1 MKKIAL
7 IVAAGKGVRMGAEFP
22 KQFLKLNNLPVLMH
36 TINLFLHFDKIY
48 VVISK
53 EESSYWK
60 KLCEKYNFSVPHT
73 VCLGGKSRFESV
85 KNGLKKISEN
95 NSIVAIHDGAR
106 PFASKYMIDK
116 LMSATNDGVGAIP
129 ILKITDSI
137 RKKYKLETI
146 SVDRKKYL
154 TVQTPQCFILKN
166 IQAAYMK
173 MTDLTTT
180 DDASV
185 FEKQGGKIK
194 LIEGEE
200 NNIKIT
206 TQKDFKFLEW
216 LYNDL

>member
-1 MKKIAL
+1 MRKIAL
-7 IVAAGKGVRMGAEFP
+7 IVAGGKGVRMGLGFP

-53 EESSYWK
+53 EESENWK
-60 KLCEKYNFSVPHT
+60 KLCKKYKFTVPHT
-73 VCLGGKSRFESV
+73 ICSGGESRFESV
-85 KNGLKKISEN
+85 KNGLKKMSEK
-95 NSIVAIHDGAR
+95 NSVVAIHDGAR

-116 LMSATNDGVGAIP
+116 LMSVTSDGVGAIP

-137 RKKYKLETI
+137 RKKNKFATV
-146 SVDRKKYL
+146 SVDRKKYFA
-154 TVQTPQCFILKN
+154 VQTPQCFILKN
-166 IQAAYMK
+166 IQDAYKK
-173 MTDLTTT
+173 MSCLTMT

-185 FEKQGGKIK
+185 FEKYGGKIK
-194 LIEGEE
+194 LIDGEE

>member
-7 IVAAGKGVRMGAEFP
+7 IVAAGKGVRMRTELP

-36 TINLFLHFDKIY
+36 TINLFIHFDKIY

-53 EESSYWK
+53 EQSVYWK

-73 VCLGGKSRFESV
+73 ICSGGKSRFESV
-85 KNGLKKISEN
+85 KNGLKKISEK

-106 PFASKYMIDK
+106 PFASKNIIDK
-116 LMSATNDGVGAIP
+116 LMSVASDGVGAIP

-137 RKKYKLETI
+137 RKKYKLETV
-146 SVDRKKYL
+146 SVDRKKYF

-166 IQAAYMK
+166 IQDAYKK
-173 MTDLTTT
+173 MSALTMT

-185 FEKQGGKIK
+185 FEKYGGKIE
-194 LIEGEE
+194 LVEGEE

>member
-7 IVAAGKGVRMGAEFP
+7 IVAGGKGVRMGLGFP
-22 KQFLKLNNLPVLMH
+22 KQFLKLNNLPILMH

-53 EESSYWK
+53 EESENWK
-60 KLCEKYNFSVPHT
+60 KLCKKYKFTVAHT
-73 VCLGGKSRFESV
+73 ICSGGKSRFESV
-85 KNGLKKISEN
+85 KNGLKKVSES

-106 PFASKYMIDK
+106 PFASKNMIDK

-129 ILKITDSI
+129 VLKINDSI
-137 RKKYKLETI
+137 RKKNKLATV
-146 SVDRKKYL
+146 SLDRRKFF
-154 TVQTPQCFILKN
+154 TVQTPQCFILQD
-166 IQAAYMK
+166 IQAAYK
-173 MTDLTTT
+173 KIADLTMT

-185 FEKQGGKIK
+185 FEKYGGNIK
-194 LIEGEE
+194 LVEGEE

-206 TQKDFKFLEW
+206 TQKDFKYLQW

>member
-7 IVAAGKGVRMGAEFP
+7 IVAGGKGVRMGLGFP

-53 EESSYWK
+53 EESENWK
-60 KLCEKYNFSVPHT
+60 KLCNKYKFTVAHT
-73 VCLGGKSRFESV
+73 ICSGGKSRFESV
-85 KNGLKKISEN
+85 KNGLKKVLES

-106 PFASKYMIDK
+106 PFASKNMIDK

-129 ILKITDSI
+129 VLKINDSI
-137 RKKYKLETI
+137 RKKNKLATV
-146 SVDRKKYL
+146 SVDRRKFF
-154 TVQTPQCFILKN
+154 TVQTPQCFILQD
-166 IQAAYMK
+166 IQAAYEK
-173 MTDLTTT
+173 MADLTMT

-185 FEKQGGKIK
+185 FEKYGGNIK
-194 LIEGEE
+194 LVEGEE

-206 TQKDFKFLEW
+206 TQKDFKYLQW

>member
-7 IVAAGKGVRMGAEFP
+7 IVAAGKGLRMGAEFP

-53 EESSYWK
+53 EESNYWK
-60 KLCEKYNFSVPHT
+60 KLCKKYNFSVPHT
-73 VCLGGKSRFESV
+73 ICSGGTSRFESV

-137 RKKYKLETI
+137 RKKYKLETV
-146 SVDRKKYL
+146 SVDRNKYF

-206 TQKDFKFLEW
+206 TPKDFEFFKW

>member
-36 TINLFLHFDKIY
+36 TINIFLHFDNIY

-53 EESSYWK
+53 EDSSYWK

-73 VCLGGKSRFESV
+73 ICSGGKSRFESV
-85 KNGLKKISEN
+85 KNGLKKISEK

-129 ILKITDSI
+129 VLKINDSI
-137 RKKYKLETI
+137 RKKNKLATV
-146 SVDRKKYL
+146 SVDRRKFF
-154 TVQTPQCFILKN
+154 TVQTPQCFILQD
-166 IQAAYMK
+166 IQAAYK
-173 MTDLTTT
+173 KIADLTMT

-185 FEKQGGKIK
+185 FEKYGGNIK
-194 LIEGEE
+194 LVEGEE

-206 TQKDFKFLEW
+206 TQKDFKYLQW

>member
-7 IVAAGKGVRMGAEFP
+7 IVAGGKGVRMGLGFP

-53 EESSYWK
+53 EESENWK
-60 KLCEKYNFSVPHT
+60 KLCKKYKFTVAHT
-73 VCLGGKSRFESV
+73 ICSGGKSRFESV
-85 KNGLKKISEN
+85 KNGLKKVSES

-106 PFASKYMIDK
+106 PFASKNMIDK

-129 ILKITDSI
+129 VLKINDSI
-137 RKKYKLETI
+137 RKKNKLATV
-146 SVDRKKYL
+146 SVDRRKFF
-154 TVQTPQCFILKN
+154 TVQTPQCFILQD
-166 IQAAYMK
+166 IQAAYKK
-173 MTDLTTT
+173 MADLTMT

-185 FEKQGGKIK
+185 FEKYGGNIK
-194 LIEGEE
+194 LVEGEE

-206 TQKDFKFLEW
+206 TQKDFKYLQW

>member
-7 IVAAGKGVRMGAEFP
+7 IVAGGKGVRMGLGFP
-22 KQFLKLNNLPVLMH
+22 KQFLKLNNLPILMH

-53 EESSYWK
+53 EESENWK
-60 KLCEKYNFSVPHT
+60 KLCKKYKFTVAHT
-73 VCLGGKSRFESV
+73 ICSGGKSRFESV
-85 KNGLKKISEN
+85 KNGLKKVSES

-106 PFASKYMIDK
+106 PFASKNMIDK

-129 ILKITDSI
+129 VLKINDSI
-137 RKKYKLETI
+137 RKKNKLATV
-146 SVDRKKYL
+146 SVDRRKFF
-154 TVQTPQCFILKN
+154 TVQTPQCFILQD
-166 IQAAYMK
+166 IQAAYK
-173 MTDLTTT
+173 KIADLTMT

-185 FEKQGGKIK
+185 FEKYGGNIK
-194 LIEGEE
+194 LVEGEE

-206 TQKDFKFLEW
+206 TQKDFKYLQW

>member
-7 IVAAGKGVRMGAEFP
+7 IVAGGKGVRMGLGFP

-53 EESSYWK
+53 EESENWK
-60 KLCEKYNFSVPHT
+60 KLCKKYKFTFPHT
-73 VCLGGKSRFESV
+73 ICFGGESRFESV
-85 KNGLKKISEN
+85 KNGLKKISEK

-106 PFASKYMIDK
+106 PFASKNMIDK
-116 LMSATNDGVGAIP
+116 LMSATIDGIGAIP
-129 ILKITDSI
+129 VLKINDSI
-137 RKKYKLETI
+137 RKKNKLATV
-146 SVDRKKYL
+146 SVDRRKFFS
-154 TVQTPQCFILKN
+154 VQTPQCFILKD
-166 IQAAYMK
+166 IQAAYKK
-173 MTDLTTT
+173 MADLTMT

-185 FEKQGGKIK
+185 FEKYGGNIK
-194 LIEGEE
+194 LVEGEE

-206 TQKDFKFLEW
+206 TQKDFKYLQW

>member
-7 IVAAGKGVRMGAEFP
+7 IVAGGKGVRMGLGFP
-22 KQFLKLNNLPVLMH
+22 KQFLKLNNLPILMH

-53 EESSYWK
+53 EESENWK
-60 KLCEKYNFSVPHT
+60 KLCKKYKFTVAHT
-73 VCLGGKSRFESV
+73 ICSGGKSRFESV
-85 KNGLKKISEN
+85 KNGLKKVSES

-106 PFASKYMIDK
+106 PFASKNMIDK

-129 ILKITDSI
+129 VLKINDSI
-137 RKKYKLETI
+137 RKKNKLATV
-146 SVDRKKYL
+146 SVDRRKFF
-154 TVQTPQCFILKN
+154 TVQTPQCFILQD
-166 IQAAYMK
+166 IQAAYKK
-173 MTDLTTT
+173 MADLTMT

-185 FEKQGGKIK
+185 FEKYGGNIK
-194 LIEGEE
+194 LVEGEE

-206 TQKDFKFLEW
+206 TQKDFKYLQW